1 MSINMVKIGV
11 VSCSGEDCLGG
22 TISRLATRKMLDE
35 VRPDATVTICLPLF
49 LAGGVEERGFAEKF
63 PTISVDGCSKAC
75 AKRAT
80 EKYSGKVSAAIDVS
94 DLIGKEVAEA
104 GALSIRNLTDEHKAM
119 VEKVVSEIT
128 AKFDEVLKT
137 AQRDLVSK
145 GLAMTG
151 SGPSGGC
158 GCGCGPK

>member
-80 EKYSGKVSAAIDVS
+80 EKYSGKVSAAIDVT

-119 VEKVVSEIT
+119 VEKVTSEIT
-128 AKFDEVLKT
+128 AKFDEVLKA
-137 AQRDLVSK
+137 AQRDLVAK
-145 GLAMTG
+145 GLAMIG
-151 SGPSGGC
+151 SGSSGGC

>member
-80 EKYSGKVSAAIDVS
+80 EKYSGKVSAAIDVT
-94 DLIGKEVAEA
+94 DFIGKEVAEA
-104 GALSIRNLTDEHKAM
+104 GALSTRNLTDEHKAM
-119 VEKVVSEIT
+119 VEKLASEIT
-128 AKFDEVLKT
+128 TKFDEVLRA
-137 AQRDLVSK
+137 AQRDQVAK
-145 GLAMTG
+145 GLAMVGTG
-151 SGPSGGC
+151 SSGGC
-158 GCGCGPK
+158 GCGC

>member
-1 MSINMVKIGV
+1 MSMNIIKIGV

-35 VRPDATVTICLPLF
+35 VRPNTTVTICLPLF
-49 LAGGVEERGFAEKF
+49 LAGGVEERAFAEKF

-104 GALSIRNLTDEHKAM
+104 GALSTRNLTDEHKEM
-119 VEKVVSEIT
+119 VEKVAGEIT
-128 AKFDEVLKT
+128 AKFDEVLGT
-137 AQRDLVSK
+137 AQKDLVTNPF
-145 GLAMTG
+145 AMIGVVDHTN
-151 SGPSGGC
+151 SHH
-158 GCGCGPK
+158 

>member
-80 EKYSGKVSAAIDVS
+80 EKYSGKVSAAIDVT
-94 DLIGKEVAEA
+94 DLIGKEVAES

>member
-49 LAGGVEERGFAEKF
+49 LAGGIEERGFAEKF

-75 AKRAT
+75 GKRAT

-104 GALSIRNLTDEHKAM
+104 EALSTRNLTDEHKTM
-119 VEKVVSEIT
+119 VDKVVSEIT
-128 AKFDEVLKT
+128 AKFDEVLKG
-137 AQRDLVSK
+137 AQKDQIK
-145 GLAMTG
+145 GLNMSG
-151 SGPSGGC
+151 GPSGGC
-158 GCGCGPK
+158 GCGC